1 MLDETR
7 RLLILFIG
15 ECWHEKPK
23 QPCGWDRK
31 ECSEPCNLIENGE
44 KWDTCPHGKKHYTHW
59 VYPDRNRSF
68 TGPQDAQA
76 VKDKLVEKGLWRS
89 FEDYIN
95 SIWVE
100 NEWKPFALN
109 HHAGG
114 KSQCKT
120 VMQWLWSYTRD
131 SAGNITGY
139 RLCELVGEFLKG
151 RNG

>member
-1 MLDETR
+1 MTPETR
-7 RLLILFIG
+7 KRLTLFIG
-15 ECWHEKPK
+15 ECPHEFVNDEHPSRYH
-23 QPCGWDRK
+23 CSICNTRFDVRK
-31 ECSEPCNLIENGE
+31 EFLPQ
-44 KWDTCPHGKKHYTHW
+44 P
-59 VYPDRNRSF
+59 RSF
-68 TGPQDAQA
+68 STPTDAQV

-120 VMQWLWSYTRD
+120 VMQWLFSYTRD
-131 SAGNITGY
+131 LSGNVTGY
-139 RLCELVGEFLKG
+139 RLCDLAGEFMEVGK
-151 RNG
+151 